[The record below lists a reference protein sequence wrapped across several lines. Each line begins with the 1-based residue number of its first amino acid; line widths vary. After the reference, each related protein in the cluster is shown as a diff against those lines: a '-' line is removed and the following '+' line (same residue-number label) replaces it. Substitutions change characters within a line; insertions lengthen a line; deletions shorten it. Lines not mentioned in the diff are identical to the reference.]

1 MCSTLAAN
9 TSRACKFPGLRPVG
23 NVDAWRLRLTA
34 FALLPLTFAFVVI
47 VVSLVGRDYAS
58 ARALLG
64 SPCPAILMVLF
75 LGFGAWHMAI
85 GMQAVIED
93 YVHSEHAE
101 SLGADGQFQFQRSDR
116 RRLDLCRAAPELHL
130 SFPPGARS

>member
-1 MCSTLAAN
+1 MSQPSLQTPRARVNFRGSARSGTLH
-9 TSRACKFPGLRPVG
+9 
-23 NVDAWRLRLTA
+23 AWRLRLTA

-47 VVSLVGRDYAS
+47 VVLLVGRDYES

-75 LGFGAWHMAI
+75 LGFGVWHMAI

-93 YVHSEHAE
+93 YVHSEHAKALALMANF
-101 SLGADGQFQFQRSDR
+101 SFSALIGVASIFAVLR
-116 RRLDLCRAAPELHL
+116 L
-130 SFPPGARS
+130 SFT